1 MATFLS
7 GNNYRT
13 VIGKETALGSGKTNG
28 VTDIAWTELTVLPD
42 KCEMVH
48 AVTPI
53 STGNKTQTGLPTLCE
68 TKPGYQMDTVTLS
81 GVLSHEHEIILKAF
95 FKDAASPYT
104 MDSVP
109 TLDGYV
115 IMQVWSDDT
124 STPFIADK
132 AVGCQCVSF
141 NITGT
146 SGDMVKYEAVFTA
159 QSITRRLATVAITG
173 TDPGT
178 ACTTGF
184 NFGDVTGTLVF
195 GDTTHLKSF
204 AISLQNNQ
212 VDDAA
217 QFQNSNTRLQTIPM
231 NVSGT
236 LNYVTNYYDTA
247 TDIAAE
253 TFLHGTTENE
263 EMIVVANNIKY
274 WTITMF
280 GQMTEYQRSDPD
292 QQLFD
297 NNVTERLIVPTSG
310 YPINIAVTTI

>member
-13 VIGKETALGSGKTNG
+13 VIGKETASGSGRTNA
-28 VTDIAWTELTVLPD
+28 TSIAWDEVTILPD
-42 KCEMVH
+42 KCEMVR

-68 TKPGYQMDTVTLS
+68 TKPGYKKNTVTLS

-95 FKDAASPYT
+95 FKDTASPYA

-109 TLDGYV
+109 ELDGYV
-115 IMQVWSDDT
+115 IMQVWNDDT
-124 STPFIADK
+124 LTPFNADI
-132 AVGCQCVSF
+132 AVGCQCVAF

-159 QSITRRLATVAITG
+159 INIKRRLATVAITG

-178 ACTTGF
+178 ACTEGF
-184 NFGDVTGTLVF
+184 NFGDTTGTFTF
-195 GDTTHLKSF
+195 GETNAFKSF
-204 AISLQNNQ
+204 ALSMQNNQ

-217 QFQNSNTRLQTIPM
+217 QFQNSNTRLQTILM

-236 LNYVTNYYDTA
+236 LNVVTNYYDTA
-247 TDIAAE
+247 ADIAAE
-253 TFLHGTTENE
+253 DNLHGATELFENIILANTTKTW
-263 EMIVVANNIKY
+263 NIEA
-274 WTITMF
+274 I
-280 GQMTEYQRSDPD
+280 GQLTEYQRSDPD

-297 NNVTERLIVPTSG
+297 NNCTIRLIAAGGG
-310 YPINIAVTTI
+310 YPISILVTAL

>member
-1 MATFLS
+1 MGFLS

-13 VIGKETALGSGKTNG
+13 VIGAETALGSGKTNAQS
-28 VTDIAWTELTVLPD
+28 IAWTEVTVLPD

-48 AVTPI
+48 SVTPI

-68 TKPGYQMDTVTLS
+68 TKAGYQMDTVTLS

-95 FKDAASPYT
+95 FKDAATPYV

-124 STPFIADK
+124 GTPYIADK

-146 SGDMVKYEAVFTA
+146 SGDMIKYEATFT
-159 QSITRRLATVAITG
+159 SMGITRRASQAITEA
-173 TDPGT
+173 DPGT
-178 ACTTGF
+178 ACTEGF
-184 NFGDVTGTLVF
+184 NFGDTTATLNY

-204 AISLQNNQ
+204 ALSMQNNQ

-247 TDIAAE
+247 ADIAAE
-253 TFLHGTTENE
+253 GDLHSTTELNE
-263 EMIVVANNIKY
+263 SITLANATKY
-274 WTITMF
+274 WEISVY
-280 GQMTEYQRSDPD
+280 GQHTEYQRSDPD

-297 NNVTERLIVPTSG
+297 NNVTERLIVPAGS
-310 YPINIAVTTI
+310 YPITIAVTTI

>member
-1 MATFLS
+1 MGTFLS

-13 VIGKETALGSGKTNG
+13 VIGAETTLGSGKTNA
-28 VTDIAWTELTVLPD
+28 TSIAWTEVTVLPD

-95 FKDAASPYT
+95 FKDAASPYV

-109 TLDGYV
+109 ALDGYV

-124 STPFIADK
+124 ATPYIADK

-178 ACTTGF
+178 ACTEGF
-184 NFGDVTGTLVF
+184 NFGDVTGTLNF

-204 AISLQNNQ
+204 ALSMQNNQ

-247 TDIAAE
+247 DDIAAE
-253 TFLHGTTENE
+253 GDLHGTTEIHEIIALYNTT
-263 EMIVVANNIKY
+263 KY
-274 WTITMF
+274 WDMNIY
-280 GQMTEYQRSDPD
+280 GQLTEYQRSDPD

-297 NNVTERLIVPTSG
+297 NNVTERLIVPTGG
-310 YPINIAVTTI
+310 YPITIEVAVA